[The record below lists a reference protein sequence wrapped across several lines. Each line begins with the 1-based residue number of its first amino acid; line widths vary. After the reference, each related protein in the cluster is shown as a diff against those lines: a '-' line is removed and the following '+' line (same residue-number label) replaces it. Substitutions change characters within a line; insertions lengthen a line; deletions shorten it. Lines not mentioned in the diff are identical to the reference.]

1 MSKEFEN
8 VVLDFISFA
17 KGKFSDIDSRL
28 DGIDSRLDGIDLRLN
43 KIDAILIQHGE
54 QLNSLHESVAI
65 IEQKVQSD
73 FPALFEAFEMHQQ
86 LHKEYD
92 EKLSYLSIKT
102 EENSMKIS
110 VLEDQMKFI
119 KTN

>member
-1 MSKEFEN
+1 MSKEFESA
-8 VVLDFISFA
+8 VLDFISFA
-17 KGKFSDIDSRL
+17 KGKFNQIDSRL
-28 DGIDSRLDGIDLRLN
+28 D
-43 KIDAILIQHGE
+43 KIDAILIEHGE

-73 FPALFEAFEMHQQ
+73 FPALFEAFELHRQ